1 MTLHKNG
8 SRVRCSSSLNFF
20 KAGML
25 HHTSLQ
31 DLHLQGTWLTIGSF
45 DGVHKGH
52 QAILRKLVAGA
63 HAANA
68 PAVALT
74 FHPHP
79 SIVLRGRTGPFYLT
93 SPEERAELL
102 GELGVDRV
110 ITLTFDQA
118 LASLTAHEFMQALY
132 EHLGLRHLYVG
143 HDFALGRGRQGD
155 LPFLQD
161 LGKEMGF
168 TVNVMRPIRLAGQV
182 VSSSRIRSCP
192 GGGGRAPGRELC
204 SGGAT
209 GSMVK
214 SCPAMAAGATIGIHT
229 ANLAVGPER
238 CLPKSGVYACLASVG
253 GQEWGAV
260 ANIGVRPTFENK
272 AVLPRLEAHLLDFD
286 GDLYGKDLGVAFA
299 ARLRDEQRFPN
310 VGALVAQIQADIRKA
325 KKILRV
331 K

>member
-1 MTLHKNG
+1 M
-8 SRVRCSSSLNFF
+8 V
-20 KAGML
+20 

-31 DLHLQGTWLTIGSF
+31 DLHLQDTWLTIGSF

-74 FHPHP
+74 FYPHP

-93 SPEERAELL
+93 SPEERAKLL

-118 LASLTAHEFMQALY
+118 LANLTAHEFVQILY
-132 EHLGLRHLYVG
+132 DHLGLRHLYVG

-155 LPFLQD
+155 LPFLKS

-168 TVNVMRPIRLAGQV
+168 SVNVMQPIRLGGQV
-182 VSSSRIRSCP
+182 VSSSRIRFALAEGDVRLARALLGRRYQVEGEVVP
-192 GGGGRAPGRELC
+192 GDGRGR
-204 SGGAT
+204 
-209 GSMVK
+209 
-214 SCPAMAAGATIGIHT
+214 TIGIHT
-229 ANLAVGPER
+229 ANLEVQPDR
-238 CLPKSGVYACLASVG
+238 CLPKTGVYACLASVD
-253 GQEWGAV
+253 GQVWRAV
-260 ANIGVRPTFENK
+260 ANIGVRPTFENQ
-272 AVLPRLEAHLLDFD
+272 AALPRLEAHLLDFS
-286 GDLYGKDLGVAFA
+286 GDLYGKDLQIAFT

-310 VGALVAQIQADIRKA
+310 VEALVAQIQADIHKA

>member
-1 MTLHKNG
+1 
-8 SRVRCSSSLNFF
+8 
-20 KAGML
+20 ML

-31 DLHLQGTWLTIGSF
+31 DLHLQDTWLTIGSF

-52 QAILRKLVAGA
+52 QAILHKLVAGA

-68 PAVALT
+68 PTVALT

-79 SIVLRGRTGPFYLT
+79 SIVLRGRSGPFYLT
-93 SPEERAELL
+93 SPDERAELL

-118 LASLTAHEFMQALY
+118 LASLTAHEFVQILY
-132 EHLGLRHLYVG
+132 DHLGLRHLYVG

-155 LPFLQD
+155 LPFLQN

-168 TVNVMRPIRLAGQV
+168 TVNVMRPIRLGGLV
-182 VSSSRIRSCP
+182 VSSSRIRSALAEGDVRLARDLLGRRYQVNGEVVP
-192 GGGGRAPGRELC
+192 GDGRGR
-204 SGGAT
+204 
-209 GSMVK
+209 
-214 SCPAMAAGATIGIHT
+214 TIGIHT
-229 ANLAVGPER
+229 ANLDIPPQR

-253 GQEWGAV
+253 GRVWRAV
-260 ANIGVRPTFENK
+260 ANIGVRPTFENQ
-272 AVLPRLEAHLLDFD
+272 AALPRLEAHLLDFA
-286 GDLYGKDLGVAFA
+286 GDLYGKDLQVAFA

-310 VGALVAQIQADIRKA
+310 VEALVAQIRADILKA
-325 KKILRV
+325 KKLLRV

>member
-1 MTLHKNG
+1 
-8 SRVRCSSSLNFF
+8 
-20 KAGML
+20 ML

-31 DLHLQGTWLTIGSF
+31 DLHLQDTWLTIGSF

-52 QAILRKLVAGA
+52 QAILHKLVAGA

-79 SIVLRGRTGPFYLT
+79 SIVLRGRSGPFYLT
-93 SPEERAELL
+93 SPDERAELL

-118 LASLTAHEFMQALY
+118 LASLTAHEFVQILY
-132 EHLGLRHLYVG
+132 DHLGLRHLYVG

-155 LPFLQD
+155 LPFLQN

-168 TVNVMRPIRLAGQV
+168 TVNVMRPIRLGGLV
-182 VSSSRIRSCP
+182 VSSSRIRSALAEGDVRLARDLLGRRYQVNGEVVP
-192 GGGGRAPGRELC
+192 GDGRGR
-204 SGGAT
+204 
-209 GSMVK
+209 
-214 SCPAMAAGATIGIHT
+214 TIGIHT
-229 ANLAVGPER
+229 ANLDIPPQR

-253 GQEWGAV
+253 GRVWRAV
-260 ANIGVRPTFENK
+260 ANIGVRPTFENQ
-272 AVLPRLEAHLLDFD
+272 AALPRLEAHLLDFA
-286 GDLYGKDLGVAFA
+286 GDLYGKDLQVAFA

-310 VGALVAQIQADIRKA
+310 VEALVAQIRADILKA
-325 KKILRV
+325 KKLLRV